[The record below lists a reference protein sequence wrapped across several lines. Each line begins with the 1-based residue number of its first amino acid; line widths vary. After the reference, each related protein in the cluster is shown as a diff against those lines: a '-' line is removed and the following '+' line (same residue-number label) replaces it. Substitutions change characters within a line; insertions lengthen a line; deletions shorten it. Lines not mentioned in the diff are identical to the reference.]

1 MSKQRHKFVFFIEP
15 TDKDG
20 SASTIGNF
28 YLNRI
33 AIDEDASH
41 EIVKIYKP
49 EKYNEHR
56 YHIGPAEKKELIG
69 TDLIISSKILYVK
82 MYVQMYVKM

>member
-20 SASTIGNF
+20 SASTIGNL
-28 YLNRI
+28 YMNRF

-41 EIVKIYKP
+41 EIINIFAPKNYNRDAQYNSYETAEYK
-49 EKYNEHR
+49 EQ
-56 YHIGPAEKKELIG
+56 IGMDHFFFKTRCKVGA
-69 TDLIISSKILYVK
+69 SS
-82 MYVQMYVKM
+82 Q